1 MSKKST
7 NKKSK
12 KQQKAATDAPQNS
25 AEQRSRAIRIIVIVL
40 AVVTALSI
48 LLPSLS
54 AIVSVFSDS
63 SSTDTTLTSDDSSDD
78 DEEEEETTVATIDAQ
93 YEDDEA
99 ELLASLEEDPTN
111 LAVLL
116 NLGELYVEW
125 AQTASDYAE
134 SDEDTEHIYELYTS
148 AITYYDQYLE
158 LYDSDY
164 VVVQRA
170 VALFERGDTQTAVDA
185 LLAHME
191 DAGASYPPL
200 YVTLGN
206 FYEELGETDLAISYY
221 EQAVELDPDDA
232 YGSLTEAEERLEE
245 LTESD
250 EDEEDSDSTDEE

>member
-1 MSKKST
+1 MSKKS
-7 NKKSK
+7 KQ
-12 KQQKAATDAPQNS
+12 QQKASTDTFQNS
-25 AEQRSRAIRIIVIVL
+25 TAQRSKAIRIVILIL
-40 AVVTALSI
+40 AVVMALSM

-54 AIVSVFSDS
+54 SIVSVLFDS
-63 SSTDTTLTSDDSSDD
+63 SSSTTTTTTSDDSSDD
-78 DEEEEETTVATIDAQ
+78 EEEETSVATIDAL
-93 YEDDEA
+93 YEDEEA
-99 ELLASLEEDPTN
+99 ELLASLEEDSTN

-116 NLGELYVEW
+116 NLGNLYLEW

-148 AITYYDQYLE
+148 AVTYYDQYLS
-158 LYDSDY
+158 LYDSNF

-170 VALFERGDTQTAVDA
+170 LALFERGDTQTAIDA

-221 EQAVELDPDDA
+221 EQAVELDPDDE

-250 EDEEDSDSTDEE
+250 EDEEEDS